1 MSAQPIVE
9 VFTQPHCAPCRQVEA
24 FLRDRGVSFTPR
36 DVVLD
41 PSALDRLVD
50 RGFMSTPV
58 TRIGEEWIS
67 GFDRRRLER
76 ALAALR

>member
-1 MSAQPIVE
+1 MSAAPTVE
-9 VFTQPHCAPCRQVEA
+9 VFTQPHCAACRQVEA
-24 FLRDRGVSFTPR
+24 FLGDSGVSFTPR

-58 TRIGEEWIS
+58 TRIREEWIP

-76 ALAALR
+76 ALAVLL